1 MKDRKELPEMI
12 QLFKEEFDG
21 ELSMLNTL
29 VDFELLILEIGQAID
44 ENPNDAILGGKV
56 RIIMGNWM
64 TKNKDNKILNSQKP
78 KPKNAN
84 YPKIELLNSEGPI
97 LTLKRTANAFL
108 MYDEWKFLVGKF
120 SVESLDKFLAGKSTI
135 TDSNNRVW
143 NYKEQSEG
151 MKQNHEKLEEFIK
164 ILR

>member
-1 MKDRKELPEMI
+1 MKDKKKLPEMI

-29 VDFELLILEIGQAID
+29 VDFEVLIMEIAIAID
-44 ENPNDAILGGKV
+44 ENPNDSMLGSKIRQIMSGWNDKNILK
-56 RIIMGNWM
+56 IEK
-64 TKNKDNKILNSQKP
+64 TKS
-78 KPKNAN
+78 KNTN

-97 LTLKRTANAFL
+97 LMLKRTPDAFL
-108 MYDEWKFLVGKF
+108 MYDEWKFLIGKF
-120 SVESLDKFLAGKSTI
+120 SVESLDKFLTGKSTI

-151 MKQNHEKLEEFIK
+151 MKQTPGKLEEFIK

>member
-44 ENPNDAILGGKV
+44 ETPNDTILGGKIRV
-56 RIIMGNWM
+56 IIDKWM
-64 TKNKDNKILNSQKP
+64 NKDKKTITPKKSKNSS
-78 KPKNAN
+78 

-97 LTLKRTANAFL
+97 LMLKRTPEAFL

-120 SVESLDKFLAGKSTI
+120 SVESLDKFISGKSTI

-143 NYKEQSEG
+143 NYAEQHVN
-151 MKQNHEKLEEFIK
+151 MRQDPEKLEEFIK
-164 ILR
+164 VLR

>member
-29 VDFELLILEIGQAID
+29 VNFELLILEIGQAID

-56 RIIMGNWM
+56 RVIMDNWM
-64 TKNKDNKILNSQKP
+64 NKNKDIDKVSNNFKKKSS
-78 KPKNAN
+78 

-97 LTLKRTANAFL
+97 LILKRTPNAFL
-108 MYDEWKFLVGKF
+108 IYDEWKILVGKF
-120 SVESLDKFLAGKSTI
+120 SVESLDKFLTGKSTI

-151 MKQNHEKLEEFIK
+151 MKQFPEKLEEFISV
-164 ILR
+164 LR

>member
-29 VDFELLILEIGQAID
+29 VNFELLILEIGQAID
-44 ENPNDAILGGKV
+44 ETPNDTILGGKIRV
-56 RIIMGNWM
+56 IIDKWM
-64 TKNKDNKILNSQKP
+64 ANKDKLVTKVEKP
-78 KPKNAN
+78 KSKNSS

-97 LTLKRTANAFL
+97 LMLKRTPEAFL

-120 SVESLDKFLAGKSTI
+120 SVESLDKFISGKSTI

-143 NYKEQSEG
+143 NYAEQHVN
-151 MKQNHEKLEEFIK
+151 MRQDPEKLEEFIK
-164 ILR
+164 VLR